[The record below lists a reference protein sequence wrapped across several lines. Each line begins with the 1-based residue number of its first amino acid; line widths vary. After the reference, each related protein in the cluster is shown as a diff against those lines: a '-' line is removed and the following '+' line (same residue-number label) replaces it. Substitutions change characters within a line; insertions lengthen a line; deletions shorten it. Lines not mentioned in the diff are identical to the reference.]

1 MNYTVNILERLPVL
15 RSPRFW
21 GIVVIGILE
30 AIQDSGLFSVELISQ
45 LITTAQLITGTAVT
59 IRTLDRAA
67 EKLGQ

>member
-1 MNYTVNILERLPVL
+1 MLEKLTIL

-21 GIVVIGILE
+21 GIIAIGVLE